1 METLQSTLT
10 YAIEI
15 VVMSFVTVIVIDTVN
30 SVLAQAHKA
39 YTASKI
45 QKLDASLVPELLATT
60 TTAPATPE
68 PTPTT
73 PVPAQPIATPE
84 FVLTDDPWQEQS
96 AQLPD
101 PWDLPTEIQ
110 P

>member
-60 TTAPATPE
+60 PT
-68 PTPTT
+68 TPTT